1 MITPGYKRWIASLK
15 SRIRQ
20 SQTKAALHINSALI
34 ELYWSIGA
42 DIVNR
47 QAEAVWGSG
56 IFNQI
61 SRDIRAEFPDIKGF
75 SKSNLYYMKQFY
87 LFYSQG
93 DETLQQLVAKTDSQT
108 DRSPAI
114 FHQLGG
120 KLPAFLVSIPWR
132 HHVEIKESHNA

>member
-1 MITPGYKRWIASLK
+1 MTTPTPKRWIASLK

-42 DIVNR
+42 DIVER

-75 SKSNLYYMKQFY
+75 FYEKYNRVRPLLY
-87 LFYSQG
+87 
-93 DETLQQLVAKTDSQT
+93 KTDAYDVYF
-108 DRSPAI
+108 DRT
-114 FHQLGG
+114 GD
-120 KLPAFLVSIPWR
+120 
-132 HHVEIKESHNA
+132 

>member
-1 MITPGYKRWIASLK
+1 MTTPNSNRWIASLK

-20 SQTKAALHINSALI
+20 SQTRAAVHINSALI

-61 SRDIRAEFPDIKGF
+61 SRDIRTEFPDIKGF

-93 DETLQQLVAKTDSQT
+93 AGNYECCSVSNRGAKTLQT
-108 DRSPAI
+108 
-114 FHQLGG
+114 
-120 KLPAFLVSIPWR
+120 FLLCGIGHSLF
-132 HHVEIKESHNA
+132 